1 MENLE
6 VITTND
12 NSNMFEL
19 NAEIVAGTLTSNA
32 KELKAKVEAELKNYT
47 VEKYIDNPDAAKTDK
62 ALLNKIEKT
71 VSDKRKEVQKAWN
84 EPLDEFLKE
93 MKSLEKSISDASSQL
108 KNITD
113 EAENKEKEI
122 KKSQIQE
129 FWNTLKFNVITLDR
143 IFNPKWLNK
152 TFSMK
157 DIMNECNNIV
167 DKINSELNTI
177 KSMNDEDSEILLSF
191 YLETLDL
198 NATLQ
203 KGNQLKADR
212 EKLKEEKII
221 SETKEP
227 VIEKTIQPP
236 IVKVTEKENDPI
248 MDYKLEL
255 HGPKS
260 KLILIRQYME
270 QLGITYTKL

>member
-1 MENLE
+1 MDNLE

-198 NATLQ
+198 NATL
-203 KGNQLKADR
+203 LKADR